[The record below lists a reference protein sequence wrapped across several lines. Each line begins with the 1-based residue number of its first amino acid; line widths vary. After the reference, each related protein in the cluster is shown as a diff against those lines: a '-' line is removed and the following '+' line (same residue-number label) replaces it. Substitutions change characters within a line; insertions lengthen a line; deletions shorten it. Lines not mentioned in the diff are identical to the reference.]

1 MPDAE
6 CWISGKN
13 VCSAHC
19 FAYSAVFSVAII
31 ECWMLSSATLLN
43 FSVRLFL
50 IPRSSTNVIYSAFST
65 SFRCIFSTHCYP
77 TVDQNNAFNLKIG
90 RSEPILSV
98 TYRHKPFVSVFT
110 SANNCSRPTTP
121 HKCKTVTCLIPST
134 QIICTHCVHATIIF
148 IWWCCVCV
156 CGNDVG
162 FCFCANDKQSSL
174 PQCHIIYTTLSK
186 SQTKQK
192 LPASKN

>member
-1 MPDAE
+1 
-6 CWISGKN
+6 
-13 VCSAHC
+13 
-19 FAYSAVFSVAII
+19 
-31 ECWMLSSATLLN
+31 MLSSATLLN

-98 TYRHKPFVSVFT
+98 TYRHKPFVSEFT

-134 QIICTHCVHATIIF
+134 VLHPNPLHSLRSCNYYIYMMML
-148 IWWCCVCV
+148 CVCV

>member
-1 MPDAE
+1 
-6 CWISGKN
+6 
-13 VCSAHC
+13 
-19 FAYSAVFSVAII
+19 
-31 ECWMLSSATLLN
+31 MLSSATLLN

-98 TYRHKPFVSVFT
+98 TYRHKPFVSEFT

-134 QIICTHCVHATIIF
+134 VLHPNPLHSLRSCNYYIYMMML
-148 IWWCCVCV
+148 CVCV
-156 CGNDVG
+156 W
-162 FCFCANDKQSSL
+162 
-174 PQCHIIYTTLSK
+174 
-186 SQTKQK
+186 
-192 LPASKN
+192 